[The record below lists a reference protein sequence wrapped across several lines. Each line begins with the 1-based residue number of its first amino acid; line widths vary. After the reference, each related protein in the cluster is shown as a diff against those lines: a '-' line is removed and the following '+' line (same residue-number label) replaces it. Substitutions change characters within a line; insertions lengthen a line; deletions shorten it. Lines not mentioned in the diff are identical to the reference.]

1 VALCHVTAEL
11 LVQVKF
17 SVANLTHNLGFWH
30 LAIRLAFACNR
41 KFLLK
46 GPAGGGLRILNH

>member
-1 VALCHVTAEL
+1 MALCHVTAEL

-17 SVANLTHNLGFWH
+17 PVANLTLNLGFWH
-30 LAIRLAFACNR
+30 LAIRLASACNR

-46 GPAGGGLRILNH
+46 GLAGGGLRILNH